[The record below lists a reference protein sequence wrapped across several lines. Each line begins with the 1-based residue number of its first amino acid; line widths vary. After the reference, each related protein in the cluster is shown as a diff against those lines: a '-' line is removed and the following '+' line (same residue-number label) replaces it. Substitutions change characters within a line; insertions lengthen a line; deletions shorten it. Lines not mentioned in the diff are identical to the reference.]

1 MLEWATIA
9 GRVTTDQRGMVQQSG
24 REMSGSMRT
33 QHAQKMFSAINRTH
47 LLLLT
52 HDDVGSRHILFP
64 DFRVLRAFKAIKQV
78 GSQRAIEVDLQAGYN
93 RWKDEFVF
101 FKAAF
106 T

>member
-9 GRVTTDQRGMVQQSG
+9 GRVTAIERGVVQQSRG
-24 REMSGSMRT
+24 GMSGSIRT
-33 QHAQKMFSAINRTH
+33 QHAQKMFSAVNRTH

-52 HDDVGSRHILFP
+52 HDDVGSGHVLFP
-64 DFRVLRAFKAIKQV
+64 DFRVLRTLKAIKQV

-101 FKAAF
+101 LKAAF